1 MKWLLVAL
9 SIIAIII
16 GYSYITVSNGP
27 IDPLG
32 RLSFVKLANP
42 DMYPGHPD
50 SELLAKYA
58 EERGSK
64 CALVVHFA
72 GSSNYRSYEENST
85 NDTDSNSTNSN
96 QNGVYII
103 EVGFIDTQGTGSSNL
118 SQINLLDSLKVALF
132 GIPDGRYKYMSDGV
146 VYNTYDEMMAHVNE
160 LAREH
165 GQEGAIPMVW
175 HGTVRQDNPVVVQGC
190 GFPLYFQVL
199 TRTYGI
205 IPAYVYTIEGMI
217 FPYFNNPYRDYELK
231 NYAQL
236 QSYYD
241 QGLLNENYKK
251 VNDTYQ
257 YNIYKSN
264 QNSYE

>member
-9 SIIAIII
+9 GIIVIII
-16 GYSYITVSNGP
+16 GYSYVTVSNGP

-64 CALVVHFA
+64 CALVVHFT
-72 GSSNYRSYEENST
+72 GSSNYRSYEED
-85 NDTDSNSTNSN
+85 NDTDSNSTSFN
-96 QNGVYII
+96 QSGIYII

-118 SQINLLDSLKVALF
+118 SQINLLDSLKVALL

-160 LAREH
+160 LAKEH
-165 GQEGAIPMVW
+165 GQQGPIPMLW
-175 HGTVRQDNPVVVQGC
+175 HGTVRQDNPILVQGC
-190 GFPLYFQVL
+190 GFPLYFQIL

-205 IPAYVYTIEGMI
+205 IPAYVYMIKGMI
-217 FPYFNNPYRDYELK
+217 FPYFNNPYRDFQLK

-236 QSYYD
+236 QSYYE
-241 QGLLNENYKK
+241 QGLLNENYKT
-251 VNDTYQ
+251 VNDSYQ
-257 YNIYKSN
+257 YNIYKNN

>member
-1 MKWLLVAL
+1 MKWLLIAL
-9 SIIAIII
+9 GIIALII

-72 GSSNYRSYEENST
+72 GSSNYRSY
-85 NDTDSNSTNSN
+85 DD
-96 QNGVYII
+96 NGTYII
-103 EVGFIDTQGTGSSNL
+103 EVAFIDTQGNGSVNM
-118 SQINLLDSLKVALF
+118 SQINIWDSLKVALF
-132 GIPDGRYKYMSDGV
+132 GIPDDRYKYMSDGV

-160 LAREH
+160 LAKEH
-165 GQEGAIPMVW
+165 GQQGPIPMVW
-175 HGTVRQDNPVVVQGC
+175 HGTVRQDNPIIDQGC
-190 GFPLYFQVL
+190 GFPLYFQIL
-199 TRTYGI
+199 TKTYGI
-205 IPAYVYTIEGMI
+205 IPAYVYMVEGMI
-217 FPYFNNPYRDYELK
+217 FPYFNNPYKDYELK

-236 QSYYD
+236 QYD
-241 QGLLNENYKK
+241 YEQGLLNENYKT
-251 VNDTYQ
+251 VNDSYQ
-257 YNIYKSN
+257 YSIYKSN